1 MYYFNYVSILS
12 MKKVEK
18 VNRNLRKRK
27 ISHVLHSDTYRIEKQ
42 YAQYKYFNFFYTSSR
57 RDKTQLHLK
66 ISLPVLRFMANII
79 LAFY

>member
-1 MYYFNYVSILS
+1 

-42 YAQYKYFNFFYTSSR
+42 ARLLIY
-57 RDKTQLHLK
+57 LK
-66 ISLPVLRFMANII
+66 FTKVPILPR
-79 LAFY
+79 

>member
-1 MYYFNYVSILS
+1 

-42 YAQYKYFNFFYTSSR
+42 YAQYNTNISTFLHILTMNISSAAIYAR
-57 RDKTQLHLK
+57 GK
-66 ISLPVLRFMANII
+66 
-79 LAFY
+79 

>member
-1 MYYFNYVSILS
+1 

-42 YAQYKYFNFFYTSSR
+42 YAQYNTNISTFFTHPPDETRPNYI
-57 RDKTQLHLK
+57 LK
-66 ISLPVLRFMANII
+66 
-79 LAFY
+79 